1 MKKLTLI
8 ILLLCTTLNQTIKAQ
23 NSDSGLANLKSGKT
37 ILFAKDV
44 MINYDTAKAQ
54 RNVVVCSSFNGWL
67 YAVYTYIHR
76 ESNHNFGAL
85 VLLKSIDDGVSW
97 QVMWDAPYPLYDS
110 RFTCLDIIANG
121 SSSTDIKVFIAAVI
135 SDYYT
140 GVGDPFVIRY
150 NGLTGDFESQIL
162 TDNSSSFIAITSDFN
177 YPAANSNPN
186 SIGILYSKG
195 STNHDSLIFCSSS
208 NGGMTLDNRRV
219 LATTVNR
226 FQKVALSYG
235 RSASKNSGRYF
246 AVWEEKNAYNSPT
259 GHIYIS
265 HSEPNFNSPFTTPVR
280 LDSIDPTAYNNAR
293 NPVIA
298 CQANNIDNDS
308 SNLTEVI
315 LYDKYKPSSNCYVV
329 RGLVNRKAT
338 VSTHF
343 SPFLLP
349 LSLDFQKQPSII
361 FNPYDSTFLATY
373 YDSSAQKLPLLK
385 SNFNMGDPNSW
396 QIITPWYNDSSN
408 LADPYPKVRLDHG
421 MHQGMNVWSAEGANG
436 KGIALFDAPYSTY
449 TGIHEVF
456 MNPKSMLK
464 GVFPNPASDRTTILF
479 ELKEKAVVSVNLY
492 SMEGILLK
500 QTSNEEYAAGRHGIY
515 LDVSDLSP
523 GTYLF
528 NFTAGDFNS
537 NGKIIVLK

>member
-1 MKKLTLI
+1 MKRVLFISALLFLI
-8 ILLLCTTLNQTIKAQ
+8 ASSQAQ
-23 NSDSGLANLKSGKT
+23 NEILPVKSSNT

-44 MINYDTAKAQ
+44 KMNSDTTKDQ
-54 RNVVVCSSFNGWL
+54 RNVVVCSAFNGWL
-67 YAVYTYIHR
+67 YAAYTYIHR
-76 ESNHNFGAL
+76 ESNQDFGAF
-85 VLLKSIDDGVSW
+85 VISKSTDSGVT
-97 QVMWDAPYPLYDS
+97 WDIIFDAFYPNADS
-110 RFTCLDIIANG
+110 RFTCIDILAIGSEADSLKILIATVLSN
-121 SSSTDIKVFIAAVI
+121 DISGI
-135 SDYYT
+135 
-140 GVGDPFVIRY
+140 GDPMVLKY
-150 NGLTGDFESQIL
+150 NGNTGICEDGLLI
-162 TDNSSSFIAITSDFN
+162 DNYTSFIAIASDYG
-177 YPAANSNPN
+177 YPAVNSNPF
-186 SIGILYSKG
+186 SIGVLYSK
-195 STNHDSLIFCSSS
+195 STQYRDSIIFCSSS

-226 FQKVALSYG
+226 FQKVALSHG

-246 AVWEEKNAYNSPT
+246 AVWEEKNAYNSST
-259 GHIYIS
+259 GHIYTS
-265 HSEPNFNSPFTTPVR
+265 HSEPNFNSPFTAPVR
-280 LDSIDPTAYNNAR
+280 LDSIDPSAYNNAR

-315 LYDKYKPSSNCYVV
+315 LYDKYKASTNCYVV

-343 SPFLLP
+343 TPFTLP
-349 LSLDFQKQPSII
+349 LSSDFQKQPSVI
-361 FNPYDSTFLATY
+361 FNPYDSTFLTTY

-385 SNFNMGDPNSW
+385 SNFNLGNPNLW

-421 MHQGMNVWSAEGANG
+421 MHQAMNVWNSEGSSG
-436 KGIALFDAPYSTY
+436 KGVALFDAPYSTY
-449 TGIHEVF
+449 TGIHEIF

-479 ELKEKAVVSVNLY
+479 ELKEKAVVSINLY

-500 QTSNEEYAAGRHGIY
+500 QTGNEEYAAGRQSIN
-515 LDVSDLSP
+515 LNVSDLPP

-537 NGKIIVLK
+537 KGKIIVIK